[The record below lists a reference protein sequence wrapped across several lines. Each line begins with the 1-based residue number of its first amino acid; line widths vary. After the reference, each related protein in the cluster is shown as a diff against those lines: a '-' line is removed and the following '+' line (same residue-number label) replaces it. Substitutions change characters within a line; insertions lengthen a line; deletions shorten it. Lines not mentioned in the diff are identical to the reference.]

1 MLRFTAQ
8 YLDVSGHSI
17 REHIVFAETLA
28 DAYESSLKRAAL
40 PVDPIP
46 AAWVTIKEDPCMFAK
61 VPSAGNSTVLEDAWA
76 SPFKPVRVVPVPP
89 LELDVNGR
97 IVPPRVMP

>member
-17 REHIVFAETLA
+17 REHIVFAETLER
-28 DAYESSLKRAAL
+28 AYDSALKRAAL

-46 AAWVTIKEDPCMFAK
+46 AAWVTIKEDPAMFAK
-61 VPSAGNSTVLEDAWA
+61 TVEGYVTLDFWA
-76 SPFKPVRVVPVPP
+76 SPFKPVPVRPVPP
-89 LELDVNGR
+89 LEFDVNGR
-97 IVPPRVMP
+97 IVPTHVMP